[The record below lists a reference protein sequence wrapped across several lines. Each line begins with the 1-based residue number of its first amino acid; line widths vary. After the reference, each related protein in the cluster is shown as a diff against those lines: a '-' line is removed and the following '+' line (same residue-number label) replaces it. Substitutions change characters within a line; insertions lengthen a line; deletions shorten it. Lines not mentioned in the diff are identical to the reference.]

1 MEWPMDEAVPVKQCL
16 QVYKSA
22 FLLNSLNNSGFGQLI
37 IPALKF
43 LTLFFYVNVTAFTV
57 FCYWEKVDI
66 LPILMLTALF
76 LTSASAIGVC
86 SLVMSSIYNIS
97 SQFQRNMKQKIRVSE
112 EKGIRE
118 IRIRELRSCQLVRC
132 QIGSF
137 YHMEGK
143 AKLTLANT
151 MVNCFV
157 FMIVQHKMQ

>member
-1 MEWPMDEAVPVKQCL
+1 
-16 QVYKSA
+16 
-22 FLLNSLNNSGFGQLI
+22 
-37 IPALKF
+37 
-43 LTLFFYVNVTAFTV
+43 
-57 FCYWEKVDI
+57 
-66 LPILMLTALF
+66 
-76 LTSASAIGVC
+76 
-86 SLVMSSIYNIS
+86 
-97 SQFQRNMKQKIRVSE
+97 MKQKIRVSE

-157 FMIVQHKMQ
+157 FMIVQHRIQ